1 MQQRWQKSSW
11 QYLYMQNYR
20 EILWDVLVISCAKK
34 TCALLCR
41 ATAHKCQ
48 ELESNWGVLAFHPMT
63 WRWAGLSTVNLVR
76 WKNTVRLLLVG
87 WKLRLPCPRGAGWAG
102 WAAAKSRC
110 FSIFRSTTSLLGRTG
125 PASWWPWLPCAQC
138 QIYVTLQGWGFF
150 WCDRSDLASRKWS
163 LQKNPFLMNS
173 CSEPVRTR
181 LEKNVTHIIR
191 NFWFRLME
199 LWASWQGP
207 SQDLPLCAQFARAF
221 GCFTWTWLCW
231 PCKIPKPNYPQ
242 IWYYADQVRFYP

>member
-1 MQQRWQKSSW
+1 MFWWLGVQKKLVHYCAMQLPTSAKNLKATEGYWLFIQW
-11 QYLYMQNYR
+11 LGGG
-20 EILWDVLVISCAKK
+20 LVC
-34 TCALLCR
+34 
-41 ATAHKCQ
+41 
-48 ELESNWGVLAFHPMT
+48 P
-63 WRWAGLSTVNLVR
+63 TVNLVW
-76 WKNTVRLLLVG
+76 WKSTVRLLLVG
-87 WKLRLPCPRGAGWAG
+87 WKLRLPCPRGAGWAGWAG

-207 SQDLPLCAQFARAF
+207 SQDLPLCAQFAPAF